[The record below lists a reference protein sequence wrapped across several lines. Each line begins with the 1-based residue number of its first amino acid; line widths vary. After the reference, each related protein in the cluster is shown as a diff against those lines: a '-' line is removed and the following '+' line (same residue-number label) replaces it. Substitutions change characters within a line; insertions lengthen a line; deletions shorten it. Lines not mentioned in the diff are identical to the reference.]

1 MKNIRSVCR
10 YAAGA
15 LPCLPSLYW
24 AAGGLARAFGG
35 GEPGF
40 GLAALLLAG
49 LVCLGYALG
58 WLFYPETA
66 VPAGP
71 DGLLEN
77 PTQTT
82 KALLPNTWRGELCS
96 SIVSNQS

>member
-10 YAAGA
+10 LAAGA

-24 AAGGLARAFGG
+24 AAGGLARAFRG

-40 GLAALLLAG
+40 GPAALLLAG
-49 LVCLGYALG
+49 RGGVWYVLG
-58 WLFYPETA
+58 WLCYPVTA
-66 VPAGP
+66 FPDGP
-71 DGLLEN
+71 DGLLES
-77 PTQTT
+77 PIQTT